1 MYERVKKK
9 NDGAGW
15 IAARSPG
22 GGDDKKREKWFN
34 IKTCGSW
41 RMAFLMAR
49 LQRQHWD
56 SRATWLAAPAG
67 SDAVRTPVK
76 RAKAKSPAPQ
86 EDGEKVAKRTKI
98 AGTAAQSKVIT
109 SEVLAGSSRV
119 KQILEAGRRLQL
131 WQQQVVNPALHD
143 LHIRVKFVMWGQHCG
158 EMDLGHS
165 LVRRIMGCAVCSL
178 GWCCFSMSERYV
190 LNR

>member
-1 MYERVKKK
+1 MLPKGLRIWDDVRAGKEK

-119 KQILEAGRRLQL
+119 KQILEAREKAA
-131 WQQQVVNPALHD
+131 ALAAAG
-143 LHIRVKFVMWGQHCG
+143 GQ
-158 EMDLGHS
+158 S
-165 LVRRIMGCAVCSL
+165 SVA
-178 GWCCFSMSERYV
+178 
-190 LNR
+190 